1 MYHKRKNVFYKKN
14 NNKLKI
20 LLGIIF
26 LILSIIATIFLWKK
40 YMPSFEK
47 VNYRESV
54 ALAQDE
60 IGVNMQLDYIPMKN
74 SPVLKNE
81 EIYLPIDFI
90 KNYIDEYIYWD
101 QEENKLTITNQNNVI
116 RMKTDDLQYFVN
128 NEPLELDLPI
138 YNIEGVAY
146 MPQAFL
152 QDFYQLNFQYNE
164 QTNMLS
170 ILKEDYKKA
179 TVSKKVKIRK
189 EATKKSPYFEKLE
202 KGDTVYFYENEQNG
216 YIKIESENGYIGF
229 IPKKL
234 LQNIE
239 DVKVENN
246 YENDYMSV
254 APWTPQNGKI
264 NLIFDQVQQVTANS
278 SEKRRIY
285 HEGVDVL
292 VPTWFSFE
300 GENGKIINIADKG
313 YVDWAHQNGY
323 KVWGLLTDNF
333 DKKISHSILSSTEKR
348 EYVIKQLL
356 AFVAMYDLDGIN
368 IDFESVPTEDGEN
381 FIQFL
386 RELAPVLREE
396 GAVLS
401 VDLFVPKPWTS
412 HYNRNEVGKIADY
425 VVVMGYDEHYSGS
438 TEAGSVASLSWSD
451 LAIKDTLKEGVPKEK
466 LILGI
471 PFYTRIWTET
481 TENGQMTLT
490 SKAYGMEEA
499 YKFIEQKGGTFT
511 FDEQTGQNYGQ
522 VTEGNKTY
530 RVWLEDEQSIQKR
543 LDLVK
548 QYDIA
553 GTGAWKRGLETEQI
567 WTILNQNLKQ

>member
-1 MYHKRKNVFYKKN
+1 MYSKRKNVFYKKN

-20 LLGIIF
+20 LLGILF
-26 LILSIIATIFLWKK
+26 LILLITAIIFLWKK

-47 VNYRESV
+47 VNYRQSV

-74 SPVLKNE
+74 SPVLQNE

-90 KNYIDEYIYWD
+90 KNYIDKYIYWD
-101 QEENKLTITNQNNVI
+101 EEENKLTITNQNNVI

-138 YNIEGVAY
+138 YNIDGVAY

-152 QDFYQLNFQYNE
+152 QDFYQLQFVYNE

-179 TVSKKVKIRK
+179 TISKKVKIRK
-189 EATKKSPYFEKLE
+189 EPTKKSPYFEKLE
-202 KGDTVYFYENEQNG
+202 KGDIVYFYENEQNG
-216 YIKIESENGYIGF
+216 YIKIQSESGYVGF
-229 IPKKL
+229 IPKNL

-239 DVKVENN
+239 NVNVENN
-246 YENDYMSV
+246 YKNDYMSV

-278 SEKRRIY
+278 SQKRRVY

-333 DKKISHSILSSTEKR
+333 DKKISHSVLSSTEKR

-386 RELAPVLREE
+386 RELAPALRAE

-438 TEAGSVASLSWSD
+438 DEAGSVASLSWSD

-481 TENGQMTLT
+481 IENGQMTLT

-499 YKFIEQKGGTFT
+499 YKFIQEKGGTFV
-511 FDEQTGQNYGQ
+511 FDEETGQNYGQ
-522 VTEGNKTY
+522 VTEDNKTY

-543 LDLVK
+543 LELVK

-567 WTILNQNLKQ
+567 WTILNQSLKQ